1 MKNDF
6 TVLIISSVW
15 WSAITRAALEFLES
29 GVRVH
34 AICPPGH
41 SLRCIRGLDS
51 LRSYPCVAAI
61 STLSTIITEIRPD
74 LIVPADDRVVGALH
88 QVHDAADPTTQAG
101 RACQA
106 IIKTSLGQPD
116 CFAYAR
122 TRLRLIDALRARGIP
137 TPAAASMA
145 TVEDVRQWCATT
157 PGPWVLKRDRS
168 WGGSGVVI
176 ADTVREAESSFRRL
190 SQPVR
195 MACALRVLLADRDIY
210 SFMEAT
216 ARQSM
221 PVIAQAHI
229 SGMPANIMVA
239 CWKGEV
245 IGTLGV
251 DVVSY
256 QGRTG
261 AATVV
266 EITRSADMERAAR
279 VTCAALNLSGF
290 FGLDFV
296 RCARTGTYH
305 FIEMNPRLTQIGH
318 LCHGGTTLIRRLLQ
332 HVQGSALA
340 TRPHPGQEVGE
351 RSVIALFPQI
361 LRADAASLHNAGAW
375 IDIPWRY
382 PELVEEL
389 LRRPWPRRG
398 SVARL
403 EERLRPNMP
412 YGKSVDR
419 GEALGKLSTLLQ
431 GGMMTDSSPMAAL
444 RTSHI

>member
-29 GVRVH
+29 GVTVH

-41 SLRCIRGLDS
+41 SLRCIRAIS
-51 LRSYPCVAAI
+51 SVRSYPCVSPLA
-61 STLSTIITEIRPD
+61 TLSDAIVQTKPD
-74 LIVPADDRVVGALH
+74 LIIPADDRVVGALH
-88 QVHDAADPTTQAG
+88 QVHAEADPATRAG
-101 RACQA
+101 RLCRD
-106 IIKTSLGQPD
+106 IIERSLGQPAY
-116 CFAYAR
+116 FAYAQ
-122 TRLRLIDALRARGIP
+122 TRLRLIDALRARDIP
-137 TPAAASMA
+137 TPAAVNLD
-145 TVEDVRQWCATT
+145 TVEDVHRWCATV

-216 ARQSM
+216 ARRSM
-221 PVIAQAHI
+221 PVIAQAHV

-239 CWKGEV
+239 CWQGKV

-251 DVVSY
+251 NVLSY

-261 AATVV
+261 AATVI

-296 RCARTGTYH
+296 RCAKTGTYH

-332 HVQGSALA
+332 HVRGGPQAA
-340 TRPHPGQEVGE
+340 RPDPAMEVGE
-351 RSVIALFPQI
+351 RNVIALFPQI
-361 LRADAASLHNAGAW
+361 LRADASRLNNAAAW

-419 GEALGKLSTLLQ
+419 SEALGKLSTLLQ
-431 GGMMTDSSPMAAL
+431 GGMVTDSPFLAAL
-444 RTSHI
+444 

>member
-6 TVLIISSVW
+6 TVLIITSVW

-29 GVRVH
+29 AVTVH
-34 AICPPGH
+34 ALCPPGH
-41 SLRCIRGLDS
+41 SLRCLKGIRTFQN
-51 LRSYPCVAAI
+51 YPY
-61 STLSTIITEIRPD
+61 LSTTAVLSDAIVRIRPD
-74 LIVPADDRVVGALH
+74 LIIPADDRAVGALH
-88 QVHDAADPTTQAG
+88 QVYREADPKTPAG
-101 RACQA
+101 TLCRD
-106 IIKTSLGQPD
+106 IITRSLGQSD
-116 CFAYAR
+116 YFAYTQ
-122 TRLRLIDALRARGIP
+122 TRLRLIDMLRARDIP
-137 TPAAASMA
+137 TPAAINLN
-145 TVEDVRQWCATT
+145 DVNDLKRWCAST

-176 ADTVREAESSFRRL
+176 ADTLQEAENGFRRL

-216 ARQSM
+216 TRQSM
-221 PVIAQAHI
+221 PVIAQAYI
-229 SGMPANIMVA
+229 PGKPANIMVA
-239 CWKGEV
+239 CWEGKV
-245 IGTLGV
+245 IGMLGV

-261 AATVV
+261 AATVI
-266 EITRSADMERAAR
+266 EITQSADMERAAQ
-279 VTCAALNLSGF
+279 VTCATLNLSGF

-296 RCARTGTYH
+296 RCAKTGTYH

-318 LCHGGTTLIRRLLQ
+318 LYHGGTTLIHRLL
-332 HVQGSALA
+332 HHICGSRQPACTPA
-340 TRPHPGQEVGE
+340 MEAEGR
-351 RSVIALFPQI
+351 RMIALFPQI
-361 LRADAASLHNAGAW
+361 LRADASTLRHGAAW
-375 IDIPWRY
+375 IDIPWRH

-419 GEALGKLSTLLQ
+419 GEALGKLSALLQ
-431 GGMMTDSSPMAAL
+431 GGMVTDMPPMAAL
-444 RTSHI
+444 

>member
-41 SLRCIRGLDS
+41 SLRCIPGLAS
-51 LRSYPCVAAI
+51 IRSYPCVTSVATLSAAI
-61 STLSTIITEIRPD
+61 EDMKPD
-74 LIVPADDRVVGALH
+74 LIVPADDRVVSTLH
-88 QVHDAADPTTQAG
+88 QAHAQADPATPHGQACR
-101 RACQA
+101 RA
-106 IIKTSLGQPD
+106 IERSLGQSD
-116 CFAYAR
+116 GFAYAR

-137 TPAAASMA
+137 TPAAASL
-145 TVEDVRQWCATT
+145 TTTQDVRQWCAAT

-176 ADTVREAESSFRRL
+176 ADTAQEAESSFRRL

-221 PVIAQAHI
+221 PVIAQAHV

-239 CWKGEV
+239 CWEGKV

-251 DVVSY
+251 DVISY

-261 AATVV
+261 AATVI
-266 EITRSADMERAAR
+266 EIT
-279 VTCAALNLSGF
+279 LS
-290 FGLDFV
+290 
-296 RCARTGTYH
+296 
-305 FIEMNPRLTQIGH
+305 
-318 LCHGGTTLIRRLLQ
+318 LI
-332 HVQGSALA
+332 HISEP
-340 TRPHPGQEVGE
+340 TRH
-351 RSVIALFPQI
+351 
-361 LRADAASLHNAGAW
+361 
-375 IDIPWRY
+375 
-382 PELVEEL
+382 
-389 LRRPWPRRG
+389 
-398 SVARL
+398 
-403 EERLRPNMP
+403 
-412 YGKSVDR
+412 
-419 GEALGKLSTLLQ
+419 
-431 GGMMTDSSPMAAL
+431 
-444 RTSHI
+444 